1 MLDVV
6 TAKPELAAPLLVDPA
21 RVPAIA
27 ARPAR
32 GPARVLGPWAE
43 PRVGCIDASGCE
55 PADACLDGEAPIG
68 LDRRLRPDAAV

>member
-6 TAKPELAAPLLVDPA
+6 TAKPELAAPLLVD
-21 RVPAIA
+21 
-27 ARPAR
+27 
-32 GPARVLGPWAE
+32 PARVLGPWAE